1 MDNYFWFSV
10 LISINSLLVLALAM
24 NVSRLRIKHKISL
37 GDGGNKCLMAAIR
50 THCNALEQLPI
61 FAIVIIAL
69 TFLGIS
75 TILLSTLVIGFTLA
89 RLFHAYGML
98 YRVFIA
104 RRVGAGFTYVFQLI
118 AAVSVGVY
126 LVT

>member
-1 MDNYFWFSV
+1 MDSYFWFSV
-10 LISINSLLVLALAM
+10 LIAINSLLVLTLAM

-50 THCNALEQLPI
+50 THCNSLEQLPV

-69 TFLGIS
+69 TFLSVS
-75 TILLSTLVIGFTLA
+75 TNLLSTLVIGFTLA

-98 YRVFIA
+98 YRVFLA
-104 RRVGAGFTYVFQLI
+104 RRIGAGFTYIFQFV
-118 AAVSVGVY
+118 AAVSVGVH
-126 LVT
+126 LIT